1 MARTNKQW
9 IAKAK
14 AQQERQRK
22 LMEEAGTIGN
32 TTKQSGEKLTSTQ
45 TNPKGNTYDWFLRGS
60 KWVCDA
66 TTGREDPDWYR
77 ILRQPSGWGLD
88 WMMRTD
94 SFHFKRY
101 IRRGRRTR

>member
-9 IAKAK
+9 IAKQK
-14 AQQERQRK
+14 AQQERQHK
-22 LMEEAGTIGN
+22 LMEQAWALGN
-32 TTKQSGEKLTSTQ
+32 TKQTGEKLTSSQ
-45 TNPKGNTYDWFLRGS
+45 TNPKWNTYDWFLRGS

-66 TTGREDPDWYR
+66 TTWREDPDWYR
-77 ILRQPSGWGLD
+77 ILRQPSGGGLD
-88 WMMRTD
+88 WMQRFD

>member
-22 LMEEAGTIGN
+22 LMTSAGVWSTL
-32 TTKQSGEKLTSTQ
+32 KESGEKLTSTQ
-45 TNPKGNTYDWFLRGS
+45 INPKGNTHEWFLRGS

-66 TTGREDPDWYR
+66 TTWREDPDWYR

-88 WMMRTD
+88 WMLRMD
-94 SFHFKRY
+94 SFHYKRY
-101 IRRGRRTR
+101 IRRGRKIK